1 MAKFL
6 LNVGA
11 EKSGT
16 TWLHNY
22 FRNHPQYHDIGKEL
36 NILQRNDL
44 VPTHCNYAS
53 YKSNIEHFFR
63 DVSQLNKVTGD
74 YTHYEGSTE
83 NIFRIYKEG
92 FLKYDI
98 EVVPVYIMREP
109 INRAW
114 SSWHMLHEAA
124 EFHDLQYSDITSFNM
139 PGPAAFIIHSFLQ
152 CKYKE
157 TVEALDAV
165 FSRPLYFF
173 YEDFFKQE
181 SLNTICDALDIE
193 QIPGYF
199 TEKVNASKYVS
210 DVPIEFINM
219 FGITVKNKRAI
230 EFLKE
235 RFGDVPWDLS
245 RYERK

>member
-1 MAKFL
+1 MKFL

-11 EKSGT
+11 EKAGT

-22 FRNHPQYHDIGKEL
+22 FRNHPHYHDMGKEL

-44 VPTHCNYAS
+44 VPTHSLYPA
-53 YKSNIEHFFR
+53 YKNNIEKFFR
-63 DVSQLNKVTGD
+63 DISELNKVTGD
-74 YTHYEGSTE
+74 FTHYEGSTE
-83 NIFRIYKEG
+83 NIFRILKEG
-92 FLKYDI
+92 LLKYDI

-109 INRAW
+109 ISRAW
-114 SSWHMLHEAA
+114 SSWHMLNLAA
-124 EFHDLQYSDITSFNM
+124 VYHKLQFHAINNFDM
-139 PGPAAFIIHSFLQ
+139 PGPAAFVIHNILQ

-157 TVEALDAV
+157 TVEALDKV
-165 FSRPLYFF
+165 FSTPLYFF

-181 SLNTICDALDIE
+181 NVDKICDALEIPHY
-193 QIPGYF
+193 PGYF
-199 TEKVNASKYVS
+199 TEKVNAGNYK
-210 DVPIEFINM
+210 DEAPIEFVNM
-219 FGITVKNKRAI
+219 FGITNKNLMAI